1 MILPSRSLS
10 LITYELL
17 SDDEELIE
25 SKHFCGLY
33 ELRVKFILK
42 LLPVM
47 FRQPDNFPLWFRCDL
62 HFRAIAYGPT

>member
-17 SDDEELIE
+17 FDDEELIE

-47 FRQPDNFPLWFRCDL
+47 FRQPDNFPL
-62 HFRAIAYGPT
+62 